1 MTSDAVPM
9 RLDSIRT
16 RLYPLGQ
23 PCVHNIS
30 WGNGILLFSFPA
42 SKVSRRRH
50 LDGKAASC
58 KKSTR
63 PGGRCT
69 RGAMPVYGEL
79 ALIVTP
85 RGKRMLRRVEENQD
99 IHTHEGIL
107 RMSDVVNVPYGSEV
121 VTSLGVP
128 FRIQK
133 PTLADLIRG
142 IKRQTQILYPK
153 DIGYLCTR
161 LGVGPG
167 RTVIEAGTG
176 SGSLTLA
183 LSWFSGPTGHVHT
196 FEAREEFHRLARRN
210 LIWAGLGDNV
220 TMHCRDIVQGFGDVT
235 GADALFLDVRTP
247 WDYLCHVPGAV
258 CPGAPLAFL
267 VPTTDQVSRLLLAL
281 EQGPFADV
289 EVCEILI
296 RNWKPVADRL
306 RPEDRMVAHTGF
318 LLFAR
323 HQERS
328 SAWDACRSL
337 GTRERKQEAARQE
350 RLSRVGV
357 LDASGEVSET
367 EQGVL

>member
-1 MTSDAVPM
+1 MPAHFVV
-9 RLDSIRT
+9 
-16 RLYPLGQ
+16 Q
-23 PCVHNIS
+23 
-30 WGNGILLFSFPA
+30 FPA
-42 SKVSRRRH
+42 SEVSRRRH
-50 LDGKAASC
+50 
-58 KKSTR
+58 R
-63 PGGRCT
+63 GRKGSLVQRIHTARRSVT
-69 RGAMPVYGEL
+69 RGAMPAYGEL

-85 RGKRMLRRVEENQD
+85 RGKRVLRRIEENQD
-99 IHTHEGIL
+99 MHTHEGIL
-107 RMSDVVNVPYGSEV
+107 RMTDVVNVPYGSEV

-133 PTLADLIRG
+133 PTLADLIKG
-142 IKRQTQILYPK
+142 VKRQTQILYPK

-196 FEAREEFHRLARRN
+196 FEVREEFHQLARRN
-210 LIWAGLGDNV
+210 LTWAGLGDNV
-220 TMHCRDIVQGFGDVT
+220 TMHCRDIAQGFGDVT

-328 SAWDACRSL
+328 EAWESCRSL

-350 RLSRVGV
+350 RLSRA
-357 LDASGEVSET
+357 DATKVTGGEIAEA
-367 EQGVL
+367 E